1 MAVLRASL
9 VAAILAGVLAAGGCS
24 SSPSC
29 GNTPCPATVTTRLMY
44 VVTVN
49 GRSASI
55 SRHGIPPSFQ
65 VRRGQHLHITVAVTV
80 PRHATVT
87 ALSLGVSARSFG
99 GSPQHPLGVR
109 PILARSGQQLATGRH
124 AFGLHWRIPED
135 QLVGRPGASLDLVS
149 VWSTSQ
155 GDVGQS
161 IATLALSPAR

>member
-1 MAVLRASL
+1 MPVLRASL
-9 VAAILAGVLAAGGCS
+9 VAAILAGVLAAGGC

-49 GRSASI
+49 GRSASL
-55 SRHGIPPSFQ
+55 SLHGIPPSFR
-65 VRRGQHLHITVAVTV
+65 VRPGQHLHITVAVTV

-87 ALSLGVSARSFG
+87 ALSLGISTRSFG
-99 GSPQHPLGVR
+99 GSPQHPIGVR

-135 QLVGRPGASLDLVS
+135 HLVDRPGVGLDLVS